1 MFGFVLFML
10 FCLITN
16 SFAWKDTWFASVVD
30 HIAAEP
36 NFPTILASN
45 AINSGSVNMIAAPR
59 GYALRAFGYLGEL
72 RVTILFDTGSCRD
85 VINAEFSDLAG
96 REPRANSAFI
106 SETQLIP
113 ENVEGFA
120 RGISIEINRMISWS
134 LTFRENE
141 ATEAS
146 ERIDFQAVPGASQSV
161 ILGMPTLDRLGMD

>member
-1 MFGFVLFML
+1 M
-10 FCLITN
+10 
-16 SFAWKDTWFASVVD
+16 
-30 HIAAEP
+30 
-36 NFPTILASN
+36 
-45 AINSGSVNMIAAPR
+45 
-59 GYALRAFGYLGEL
+59 
-72 RVTILFDTGSCRD
+72 TILFDTESCRD

-146 ERIDFQAVPGASQSV
+146 ERIDF
-161 ILGMPTLDRLGMD
+161 RLSLALPSLSSSECRPSTALAWTTMKNMCICGV